1 MPQGAM
7 DGGVAMAGC
16 SICLKELLMVLWQ
29 EISLLI
35 WQNHF
40 LFKLDE
46 IMNVLI
52 TGANRG
58 IGLEMV
64 RYSMEQG
71 WRVFACCRNPHN
83 ADKLFNLAGLSN
95 GKISVHI
102 ADMEELGTLQA
113 LSYELRNDPID
124 MLINNAGTYGSDNNK
139 FGNVDVQNWLQ
150 TFQVNT
156 IAPLKM
162 VEAFSA
168 QLQMSKRK
176 LVACMSSKM
185 ASMADNGSG
194 NSYIYRSSK
203 AALNAV
209 VKSLSIDLKE
219 QNIITVALH
228 PGWVKTDMGGA
239 GAEIT
244 TGECVEQLFSH
255 LSLLTIEDSGRFID
269 IDGSD
274 IPW

>member
-1 MPQGAM
+1 
-7 DGGVAMAGC
+7 
-16 SICLKELLMVLWQ
+16 
-29 EISLLI
+29 
-35 WQNHF
+35 
-40 LFKLDE
+40 
-46 IMNVLI
+46 MNVLI

-64 RYSMEQG
+64 RYSMRQG

-83 ADKLFNLAGLSN
+83 AENLFNIAKLSN
-95 GKISVHI
+95 GLISVHI
-102 ADMEELGTLQA
+102 ADMNELSTLQA
-113 LSYELRNDPID
+113 LSYELRNEAID
-124 MLINNAGTYGSDNNK
+124 ILINNAGIYGSDKNT
-139 FGNVDVQNWLQ
+139 FGAVDVNSWLQ
-150 TFQVNT
+150 TFQVNS

-162 VEAFSA
+162 VEALSE
-168 QLQMSKRK
+168 QLLMGNRK

-185 ASMADNGSG
+185 GSMADNGYG

-219 QNIITVALH
+219 KGVISVVLH
-228 PGWVKTDMGGA
+228 PGWVKTDMGGPN
-239 GAEIT
+239 AEIT
-244 TGECVEQLFSH
+244 TRECVDQIFNN
-255 LSLLTIEDSGRFID
+255 LSSLTIEDSGRFID

>member
-1 MPQGAM
+1 MPTWFRFN
-7 DGGVAMAGC
+7 VK
-16 SICLKELLMVLWQ
+16 SIFFEN
-29 EISLLI
+29 I
-35 WQNHF
+35 
-40 LFKLDE
+40 

-64 RYSMEQG
+64 NYAMQQG

-83 ADKLFNLAGLSN
+83 ADSLFNSAKLSN
-95 GKISVHI
+95 GQISVHLV
-102 ADMEELGTLQA
+102 DMQELGTIQA

-124 MLINNAGTYGSDNNK
+124 MLINNAGIYGSDKNK
-139 FGNVDVQNWLQ
+139 FGSVDVNSWLQ
-150 TFQVNT
+150 SFQVNC

-162 VEAFSA
+162 VEAFSE
-168 QLQMSKRK
+168 QLLMGKRK
-176 LVACMSSKM
+176 TVACMSSKM
-185 ASMADNGSG
+185 ASMADNGYG

-209 VKSLSIDLKE
+209 VKSLSIDLKA
-219 QNIITVALH
+219 QNIISVALH
-228 PGWVKTDMGGA
+228 PGWVKTDMGGPD
-239 GAEIT
+239 AEIST
-244 TGECVEQLFSH
+244 RECVEQLFTH
-255 LSLLTIEDSGRFID
+255 LSTLTIVDSGRFID

>member
-1 MPQGAM
+1 
-7 DGGVAMAGC
+7 
-16 SICLKELLMVLWQ
+16 
-29 EISLLI
+29 
-35 WQNHF
+35 
-40 LFKLDE
+40 
-46 IMNVLI
+46 MNVLI

-71 WRVFACCRNPHN
+71 WRVFACCRNPHT
-83 ADKLFNLAGLSN
+83 ADNLFNIARLSN
-95 GKISVHI
+95 GRISVHI
-102 ADMEELGTLQA
+102 ADMMEFSTLQA

-124 MLINNAGTYGSDNNK
+124 VLINNAGIYGSDKNK
-139 FGNVDVQNWLQ
+139 FGNVDVESWMQA
-150 TFQVNT
+150 FQINS
-156 IAPLKM
+156 IAPFKM
-162 VEAFSA
+162 VEAFSE
-168 QLQMSKRK
+168 QLLMGNRK
-176 LVACMSSKM
+176 VVACMSSKM
-185 ASMADNGSG
+185 GSMADNGYG

-219 QNIITVALH
+219 QGIISVALH

-244 TGECVEQLFSH
+244 TRECVEQLFSNM
-255 LSLLTIEDSGRFID
+255 SSLTIEDSGRFID